1 MRPYD
6 RRRRAKRNPKRTA
19 GDRYTPGSYRRAI
32 ERSIERINQ
41 ERCEEASKAAATTGT
56 TVEPTLLP
64 DWTPNQ
70 LRHAAATDIRRQ
82 FGLEAVQVVL
92 GHAHANVSE
101 VYAERDLTLAAQ
113 VMQKIG

>member
-1 MRPYD
+1 M
-6 RRRRAKRNPKRTA
+6 A
-19 GDRYTPGSYRRAI
+19 GVKV
-32 ERSIERINQ
+32 
-41 ERCEEASKAAATTGT
+41 EAA
-56 TVEPTLLP
+56 LLP

-101 VYAERDLTLAAQ
+101 VYAERDLNLAAEI
-113 VMQKIG
+113 MRKIG